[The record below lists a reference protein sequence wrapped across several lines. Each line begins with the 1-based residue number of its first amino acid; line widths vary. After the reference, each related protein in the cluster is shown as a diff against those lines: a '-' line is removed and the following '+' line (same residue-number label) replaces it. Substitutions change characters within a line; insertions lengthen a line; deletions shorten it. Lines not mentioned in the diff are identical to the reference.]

1 MFWKLE
7 PISNSLIWF
16 LSSFSADQSSA
27 RTLNHRDFSPPRSL
41 NMVAFLPFCLSNL
54 RLRSEMN
61 PQGVAWKSLSRPGA
75 GLCHRCMHLRVPGL
89 ELWFLPDR
97 IHNGES
103 QEDTGHS
110 LDNSQQCDTQ
120 VLVLWRERKLCP
132 RSNLIKNRI
141 KENL

>member
-1 MFWKLE
+1 MLRCEKVQSIETGVVSQKIHGKEKKPTMFWKLE

-103 QEDTGHS
+103 
-110 LDNSQQCDTQ
+110 
-120 VLVLWRERKLCP
+120 
-132 RSNLIKNRI
+132 
-141 KENL
+141 